1 MDLGAQTQGRQGH
14 GRVLRLPDHRAQRGS
29 ARRPPEGDAA
39 ILTEPQEWEP
49 WLSAP
54 WKQAQALQRPLPDG
68 ALRIVL
74 RGEKEDPGLLTE
86 A

>member
-1 MDLGAQTQGRQGH
+1 MTSVRKLKEGEVTAEFFGS
-14 GRVLRLPDHRAQRGS
+14 DHRAQCGS
-29 ARRPPEGDAA
+29 ARRPPEGSRHPDRTPRVGNLARRA
-39 ILTEPQEWEP
+39 ME
-49 WLSAP
+49 
-54 WKQAQALQRPLPDG
+54 KAQALQRPLPDG